1 MDQTGFANCCLSSQT
16 ITLST
21 MGPDWEAMASAA
33 MEAEQ
38 AKEERARCRRG
49 SHCHWPA
56 SVQLQP
62 LPLCSLCLSASLR
75 ARITLRAWHVF
86 SAAEHAKEELL
97 QKKGRLKLV
106 KNKKLDDKSEIR
118 WPNVKTFVWL
128 NGGERVTVD

>member
-1 MDQTGFANCCLSSQT
+1 
-16 ITLST
+16 
-21 MGPDWEAMASAA
+21 MASLQPWCRLRARAA

-38 AKEERARCRRG
+38 AKEERARCRCG

-56 SVQLQP
+56 SVQP

-97 QKKGRLKLV
+97 RKKRRLKLV
-106 KNKKLDDKSEIR
+106 KNKKLEDKSKIH
-118 WPNVKTFVWL
+118 KVWL
-128 NGGERVTVD
+128 EDECGPILTQVNSFVIPRRTKLNGDQWVAVD